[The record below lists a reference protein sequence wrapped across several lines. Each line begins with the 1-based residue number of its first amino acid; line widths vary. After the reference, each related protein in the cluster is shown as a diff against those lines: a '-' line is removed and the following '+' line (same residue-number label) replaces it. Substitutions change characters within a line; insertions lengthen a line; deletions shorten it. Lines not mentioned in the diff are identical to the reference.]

1 MPVPVSSTT
10 APAVAASSSNKTAAK
25 QQTTTTNVA
34 AGSISQPHH
43 SNPNDP
49 LPAMGSM
56 RLGHSNNGHSHQH
69 DNDAQVQVIAHDAP
83 LPTLCDVVCES
94 LLEGRDPVRPT
105 ISRLVIVGELPS
117 KDDPPRVFFDDCLQ
131 TATKRVNA
139 SDPTAGKGSS
149 IADPMN
155 ISGVFVELPSHFFQV
170 LESEPAH
177 LLAYTQE
184 LHARAVQKKF
194 EGVNKVHI
202 ILYTDDIVHRS
213 SNKMYYLELPPS
225 AASGGQLQE
234 DYVMEHVIVE
244 QVHKVLQLLQNA
256 HSQTKQPIDNF
267 LSNAKT
273 TQGALFPKIYFV
285 EKCISCGFCLTLDE
299 YVHVFAEPPNVVRAG
314 EVLQPVEQPLPYALQ

>member
-1 MPVPVSSTT
+1 MPVPVVSTTTTTAAASKSAKQSTT
-10 APAVAASSSNKTAAK
+10 ANASS
-25 QQTTTTNVA
+25 V
-34 AGSISQPHH
+34 SISQPHH

-49 LPAMGSM
+49 LPTMGSM
-56 RLGHSNNGHSHQH
+56 RLGHSTNGHHHES
-69 DNDAQVQVIAHDAP
+69 DAQVQVIAHDAP

-131 TATKRVNA
+131 TVTKRVNA

-155 ISGVFVELPSHFFQV
+155 ISGVFVELPSHFFQI

-184 LHARAVQKKF
+184 LHTRAVQKKF
-194 EGVNKVHI
+194 EGVSKVHI

-225 AASGGQLQE
+225 ASSGGQLQE
-234 DYVMEHVIVE
+234 DYVMENVIVE

-256 HSQTKQPIDNF
+256 HGQTKQPVDNF

-273 TQGALFPKIYFV
+273 TQGALFPKIFFV